1 MRFLSG
7 RGQRGFCSKHDIVAQ
22 ISESNNFDPAE
33 DLESADGFIIFQSD
47 FIKSWLVA
55 TRLRLYN
62 IIDDIQKKDLRI
74 NWSISR
80 SKIFIS
86 GELFLDIA
94 VRAGKERGEG
104 SAFIDIGYRA
114 GNPFSPELFE
124 ASDVAERIV
133 SLVAEK
139 MT

>member
-1 MRFLSG
+1 MRFFSG
-7 RGQRGFCSKHDIVAQ
+7 RGQRCFCSKLDIIAR
-22 ISESNNFDPAE
+22 ISGSNNFDPAE
-33 DLESADGFIIFQSD
+33 VLEEADGFIIFQSNS
-47 FIKSWLVA
+47 IKSWLVA

-62 IIDDIQKKDLRI
+62 IIDDIRKKEARI

-86 GELFLDIA
+86 GELSLDIA
-94 VRAGKERGEG
+94 VRTGIEKGEG
-104 SAFIDIGYRA
+104 STFIDIGYRA

-139 MT
+139 MS